1 MLSFLKDY
9 KYSLNSL
16 DFPPR
21 PGRADITS
29 AMFWWYQALEGRE
42 LLSFFKCILS
52 RWILTWL
59 VDGKMEARCRLS
71 DFSKATQADSKSCLW
86 PPGQGLFLWD
96 DVTRAH
102 GSVLD
107 SSSRSPINI
116 HFPNSYWS
124 LLYFSFKEML
134 LDWGLRVQPLPYSYL
149 RFPLGPWICFS
160 VSPKWKCRNTWASW
174 NASEA
179 KEGCRR
185 LLSLKSTKLAWESP
199 PSLLTQPCLS
209 LFFIQQDKD
218 FVKCLHLN
226 YQCHGLHILGDP

>member
-1 MLSFLKDY
+1 MTS
-9 KYSLNSL
+9 
-16 DFPPR
+16 PR
-21 PGRADITS
+21 PH
-29 AMFWWYQALEGRE
+29 
-42 LLSFFKCILS
+42 K
-52 RWILTWL
+52 
-59 VDGKMEARCRLS
+59 
-71 DFSKATQADSKSCLW
+71 ADSKSCLW
-86 PPGQGLFLWD
+86 PPGWGLFLWD

-116 HFPNSYWS
+116 HFPNSYCS

-134 LDWGLRVQPLPYSYL
+134 LDWGLRVQLLPYSYL

-185 LLSLKSTKLAWESP
+185 LLSPKSTKLAWESP
-199 PSLLTQPCLS
+199 PSLLTQPCLCLS
-209 LFFIQQDKD
+209 FSYSRTRILWNAYIWTINATGCTFWGGTRGKKD
-218 FVKCLHLN
+218 THKFLDNKVKKIN
-226 YQCHGLHILGDP
+226 YLGDNKGLVEFISMITVLDLYCVQLRLESQQPCTVWYTLWSGSFH